1 MGWHTTTVVPLSSM
15 AGVWGGG
22 RARSPPLTAA
32 RGALPLWREAA
43 VSSPSRYAIP
53 PQRPSKRHRCHP
65 AAITPVG
72 PWGAKGGGG
81 EEWRGGWRSPALSFP
96 RVKHPTRKS
105 GEPLLH
111 IYRCDPRPP
120 HPFPPPCTMRRLVI
134 RRPPGVPPEGWADS
148 WRGPSEERWW
158 LELELSVPLPCIAE
172 AETPPT

>member
-22 RARSPPLTAA
+22 GRGRPRSQLRGARYRSGVKPPSHLRPATPSRRSGHPNATAA
-32 RGALPLWREAA
+32 IRLRSRLSVRGVR
-43 VSSPSRYAIP
+43 R
-53 PQRPSKRHRCHP
+53 
-65 AAITPVG
+65 
-72 PWGAKGGGG
+72 GGGG